1 MLYLIAAWTVV
12 IGLLEILAAI
22 WLRREMEGEWTLI
35 LGGILSVI
43 VGVSLAVLPRLILL
57 SVVWVVGVY
66 ALIFGV
72 ALIAAALRV
81 RGARGRQSTR
91 AI

>member
-1 MLYLIAAWTVV
+1 
-12 IGLLEILAAI
+12 
-22 WLRREMEGEWTLI
+22 
-35 LGGILSVI
+35 
-43 VGVSLAVLPRLILL
+43 
-57 SVVWVVGVY
+57 VWVVGVY

-72 ALIAAALRV
+72 ALIAAAFRV